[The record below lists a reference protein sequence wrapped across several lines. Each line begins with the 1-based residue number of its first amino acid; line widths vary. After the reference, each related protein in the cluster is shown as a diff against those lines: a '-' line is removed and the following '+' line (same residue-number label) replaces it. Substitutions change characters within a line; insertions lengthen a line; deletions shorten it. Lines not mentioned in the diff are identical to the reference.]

1 MGAFHPQRINVPQNL
16 QDGNHAFLRTAE
28 TGSCFVTKSLV
39 SFLIISF
46 NPLRYHIVNI
56 TNKMSINPELRRK
69 IDQSKV
75 LLVGAGGIGC
85 EVLKNL
91 TLTGFK
97 SIDAVDLDTIDVS
110 NLNRQFLFNKS
121 NVGQSKS
128 KVAIDI
134 SRKEYALTDEG
145 LNFNSIHKSITLSEF
160 DVDFFRQY
168 TFVINA
174 LDNRA
179 ARSHVNRMCL
189 SAEVPLLESGTA
201 GYTGQLKLIKN
212 SLTACYECEGIQKDG
227 RTYATCTI
235 RNTPSL
241 PIHCIVWAKNLFH
254 QLFGEDDPDND
265 VSPQMEADDADTNN
279 THKNEVHANGTN
291 GIQME
296 HENTNPESIPPQEA
310 NDKHPKR
317 SLSTRLW
324 AKENNYDAVL
334 LIQKLYNDDIK
345 YLLMMD
351 NLWKER
357 AKPMPLV
364 YSDLIKDSHEE
375 PQCSK
380 TLSNDNLKLGN
391 QRLWSM
397 KECVDILSDSVA
409 KLHQRLE
416 TSGYQH
422 WDKDDEVALNFVVA
436 ASNLRSKCFN
446 IERKSPF
453 DVKSLAGNI
462 VPAIS
467 STNSIVGGLLVLQ
480 ALRLL
485 KSIPVGE
492 EYRKLDDSERNNLMK
507 DSGRLSF
514 LNYTTLAQQSSL
526 IASFDCLPPVDTCLA
541 CAKGNTPEIEIHIS
555 MQDTTLADLV
565 DKIVIG
571 TFHFVCPDL
580 GLNDDSGIII
590 WSKDESDEK
599 EDETKK
605 KKLIDLPHIKQP
617 KTRLLVSDLIQDK
630 EIVLV
635 LIDEKVDEEEHKN
648 FFYARM
654 NGNEI
659 TV

>member
-1 MGAFHPQRINVPQNL
+1 
-16 QDGNHAFLRTAE
+16 
-28 TGSCFVTKSLV
+28 
-39 SFLIISF
+39 
-46 NPLRYHIVNI
+46 
-56 TNKMSINPELRRK
+56 MSINQDLRHK
-69 IDQSKV
+69 IEQSKV

-128 KVAIDI
+128 KVAIEI
-134 SRKEYALTDEG
+134 AKNEYAPTAEG
-145 LNFNSIHKSITLSEF
+145 LNLNAIHKSITLSEF

-179 ARSHVNRMCL
+179 ARSHVNRLCL

-201 GYTGQLKLIKN
+201 GYIGQLKLVKN

-227 RTYATCTI
+227 KTYATCTI
-235 RNTPSL
+235 RNTPSQ

-265 VSPQMEADDADTNN
+265 VSPQMEATDDN
-279 THKNEVHANGTN
+279 TTEIKTNGTN
-291 GIQME
+291 GVQMDAGNNESTSIQE
-296 HENTNPESIPPQEA
+296 SSDKNPKKSV
-310 NDKHPKR
+310 
-317 SLSTRLW
+317 STRLW
-324 AKENNYDAVL
+324 VKENNYDAVL
-334 LIQKLYNDDIK
+334 LIHKLYHDDIK

-357 AKPMPLV
+357 AKPIPLE
-364 YSDLIKDSHEE
+364 YSDLIQDSNEQ

-380 TLSNDNLKLGN
+380 ALKLGN
-391 QRLWSM
+391 QRLWTM
-397 KECVDILSDSVA
+397 KECVEIFTDSVA
-409 KLHQRLE
+409 QLHHRLE

-446 IERKSPF
+446 IERKSLF

-467 STNSIVGGLLVLQ
+467 STNSIIGGLIVLQ
-480 ALRLL
+480 AIRLL
-485 KSIPVGE
+485 KSIPIGE
-492 EYRKLDDSERNNLMK
+492 EYRKLDDSERNKLMK
-507 DSGRLSF
+507 DAGRLSF
-514 LNYTTLAQQSSL
+514 LNYTSMGGQKPL
-526 IASFDCLPPVDTCLA
+526 IASFECPQPVPTCLA
-541 CAKGNTPEIEIHIS
+541 CAKGNTPEIEIHLS
-555 MQDTTLADLV
+555 MQETTLADLV

-590 WSKDESDEK
+590 WSKDESDE
-599 EDETKK
+599 EDDQVKK
-605 KKLIDLPHIKQP
+605 KKLVEVPHIKQP
-617 KTRLLVSDLIQDK
+617 KTRLLVSDLRQDK

-635 LIDEKVDEEEHKN
+635 LIDEDVNEEEHKN

-654 NGNEI
+654 NGDEL